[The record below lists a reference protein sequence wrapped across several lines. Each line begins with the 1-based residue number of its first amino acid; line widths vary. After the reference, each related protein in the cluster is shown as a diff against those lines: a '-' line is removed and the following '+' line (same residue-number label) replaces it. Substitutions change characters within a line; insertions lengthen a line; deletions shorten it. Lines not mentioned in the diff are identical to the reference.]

1 MYIFNKT
8 YWHNAFIRFNI
19 CHRIDAREVAD
30 LRHDARLLAIQVEH
44 LATGT
49 VLNHILRPIP
59 RTAPLNLPVN
69 YMRPLKQAIYSSRT
83 ADKFVVRL
91 PDGMRERIAE
101 VARNHH
107 RSMNSEIIARL
118 EQSLIQE
125 GALGEE
131 LSMRLD
137 SPELSLHER
146 ELLQRFRQLS
156 HRQQNALV
164 SLIAHDVEAAAEAE

>member
-1 MYIFNKT
+1 M
-8 YWHNAFIRFNI
+8 
-19 CHRIDAREVAD
+19 
-30 LRHDARLLAIQVEH
+30 
-44 LATGT
+44 
-49 VLNHILRPIP
+49 
-59 RTAPLNLPVN
+59 
-69 YMRPLKQAIYSSRT
+69 KQAIYSSRT

-91 PDGMRERIAE
+91 PDGMRERIAD

-118 EQSLIQE
+118 EQSMLQE
-125 GALGEE
+125 SV
-131 LSMRLD
+131 LSDDLNMRLD

-164 SLIAHDVEAAAEAE
+164 SLIAHDVEAAAEAN

>member
-1 MYIFNKT
+1 M
-8 YWHNAFIRFNI
+8 
-19 CHRIDAREVAD
+19 
-30 LRHDARLLAIQVEH
+30 
-44 LATGT
+44 
-49 VLNHILRPIP
+49 
-59 RTAPLNLPVN
+59 
-69 YMRPLKQAIYSSRT
+69 KQAIYSSRT

-118 EQSLIQE
+118 EQSMLQE
-125 GALGEE
+125 GALDDEPS
-131 LSMRLD
+131 LRLD

-156 HRQQNALV
+156 RRQQNALV
-164 SLIAHDVEAAAEAE
+164 ALIAHDVETANQEA

>member
-1 MYIFNKT
+1 M
-8 YWHNAFIRFNI
+8 
-19 CHRIDAREVAD
+19 
-30 LRHDARLLAIQVEH
+30 
-44 LATGT
+44 
-49 VLNHILRPIP
+49 
-59 RTAPLNLPVN
+59 
-69 YMRPLKQAIYSSRT
+69 KQAIYSSRT

-125 GALGEE
+125 GALGDE

-146 ELLQRFRQLS
+146 ELLQRIRQLS
-156 HRQQNALV
+156 QRQQNALV
-164 SLIAHDVEAAAEAE
+164 ALIAHDAEMSAEAD

>member
-1 MYIFNKT
+1 
-8 YWHNAFIRFNI
+8 
-19 CHRIDAREVAD
+19 
-30 LRHDARLLAIQVEH
+30 
-44 LATGT
+44 
-49 VLNHILRPIP
+49 
-59 RTAPLNLPVN
+59 
-69 YMRPLKQAIYSSRT
+69 MRPLKQAIYSSRT

-125 GALGEE
+125 GVLGDE

-137 SPELSLHER
+137 SPELSLHEL

-164 SLIAHDVEAAAEAE
+164 SLIAHDAEAASE